1 MSFNIL
7 LELFFDPVD
16 SLILK
21 CDLVQCSDLSC
32 SVFYLPEIK
41 FIVIFVVN
49 ERFQTLIDQ
58 KANFCLLLK
67 AFSFVLFFF
76 NNCHLLAVSHKFEI
90 KENFDKSNSTY
101 DDHGAIERKKRVRE
115 KKSKSKSQF

>member
-7 LELFFDPVD
+7 LELFFDFID
-16 SLILK
+16 SLILE

-32 SVFYLPEIK
+32 SVFDLPEIK

-58 KANFCLLLK
+58 KADFCLLCK
-67 AFSFVLFFF
+67 AFSFVLFFRYNGF
-76 NNCHLLAVSHKFEI
+76 LLTVSHKFEV

-101 DDHGAIERKKRVRE
+101 DGHGAIERKKRVRE